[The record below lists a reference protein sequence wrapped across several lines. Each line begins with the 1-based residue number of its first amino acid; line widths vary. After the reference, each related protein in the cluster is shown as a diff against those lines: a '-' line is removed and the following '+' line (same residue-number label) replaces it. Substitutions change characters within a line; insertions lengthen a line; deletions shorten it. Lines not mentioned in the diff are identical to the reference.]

1 LAIGQSQP
9 VSTELFITALRIPD
23 RELLAKRRRCASPSG
38 RASRKTVIQQGAK
51 WLSERLDKRVNA
63 RRDEWLDKWRDKWL
77 KMSLMHPP
85 GRQAAL
91 TNGALSSINC
101 GAM

>member
-51 WLSERLDKRVNA
+51 WLSERLD
-63 RRDEWLDKWRDKWL
+63 EWLDKWRDKWL